1 MGVSRRIPS
10 PCIGVC
16 MINPDSDLCIGCW
29 RDMDEITG
37 WPKLDDAGR
46 ENLLTAL
53 KQRQQAAGVNRRRQT
68 RRRQSSRRN
77 KA

>member
-1 MGVSRRIPS
+1 
-10 PCIGVC
+10 
-16 MINPDSDLCIGCW
+16 
-29 RDMDEITG
+29 MDEITG